1 MRLRKLNRIFFLFLF
16 LCFVAAG
23 VLFGGYALLNR
34 PAGGKGES
42 VLFTVTRGSS
52 VLGISVD
59 LEKKSLIRSSFF
71 ASVLTRL
78 QGYSLKAGTYRISSA
93 MTTAEILAILH
104 EGEQETVRV
113 TIPEGL
119 TIRKTAQLID
129 DAGVAGKEDFIRA
142 CSNPVLIGR
151 FELPGSSVEG
161 FLFPDTYSFLY
172 GMDAD
177 TVVETMLSN
186 FFRKTADLDALPAD
200 RKDLYDKVILASI
213 VEREYRVAREAP
225 LIASV
230 FSNRLKIGMGLQSC
244 STIEYIITE
253 IQGNPH
259 PTRLLAENL
268 EIQSDYNTYL
278 WAGLPPG
285 PISNPGLTALAAAL
299 DPPRS
304 NYLYF
309 RLTDPVQGTHV
320 FTRSLDEHVDAG
332 RQLYLKRAAGD

>member
-1 MRLRKLNRIFFLFLF
+1 MKASKLNRVFFLFLL

-23 VLFGGYALLNR
+23 FISGAYAILNR
-34 PAGGKGES
+34 PAGNETGT

-52 VLGISVD
+52 VLGISID
-59 LEKKSLIRSSFF
+59 LEKRTLIRSSFF
-71 ASVLTRL
+71 ASVLTRI
-78 QGYSLKAGTYRISSA
+78 QRYSLKAGTYRISPA
-93 MTTAEILAILH
+93 MTTSQILAILH

-119 TIRKTAQLID
+119 TIRKTASLLD
-129 DAGVAGKEDFIRA
+129 DAGVVDSADFIRA
-142 CSNPVLIGR
+142 CTNPALIR
-151 FELPGSSVEG
+151 QFELPGSSVEG

-177 TVVETMLSN
+177 TIVEKMVSN
-186 FFRKTADLDALPAD
+186 FFRKTADLAAMPVD
-200 RKDLYDKVILASI
+200 RNTLYNKVILASI

-244 STIEYIITE
+244 STVEYIITE
-253 IQGNPH
+253 IQGSPH
-259 PTRLLAENL
+259 PTRLVAEDL

-285 PISNPGLTALAAAL
+285 PISNPGITALAAAL

-332 RQLYLKRAAGD
+332 RQLYLKRAAGN